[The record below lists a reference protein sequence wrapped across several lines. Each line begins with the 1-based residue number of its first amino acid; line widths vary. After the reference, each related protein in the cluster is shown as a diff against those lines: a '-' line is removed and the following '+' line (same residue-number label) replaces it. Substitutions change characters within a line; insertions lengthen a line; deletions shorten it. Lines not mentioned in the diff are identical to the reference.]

1 MAGTFEIFVDKGGKF
16 RFRLRAGNHEVV
28 AAGSEGYPSASDA
41 QRGAE
46 AAQRAADGAEIV
58 DLTAH

>member
-16 RFRLRAGNHEVV
+16 RFRLRAGNNAVV
-28 AAGSEGYPSASDA
+28 AAGSEGYASAGDA

-46 AAQRAADGAEIV
+46 AAQRAADGADIV
-58 DLTAH
+58 DLSGS